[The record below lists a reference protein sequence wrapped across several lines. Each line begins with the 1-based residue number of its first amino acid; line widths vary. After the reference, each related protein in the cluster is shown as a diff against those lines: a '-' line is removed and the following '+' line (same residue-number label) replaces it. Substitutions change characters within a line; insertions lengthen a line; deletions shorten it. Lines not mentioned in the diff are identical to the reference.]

1 MSERILLYGQYDGRV
16 SGSTTQLLKSGH
28 PMDDKELTIGL
39 QYSFSLDCSLKSHLP
54 QESGISIVIMITPL

>member
-16 SGSTTQLLKSGH
+16 SGSTIQWSKLGH

-39 QYSFSLDCSLKSHLP
+39 Q
-54 QESGISIVIMITPL
+54 